1 MYLYIQDTWT
11 RREFVHDISVSYWFV
26 RIYNIIMF
34 VMYAVLVLLE
44 SLSITKHAVT
54 HLVTITVAPMFP
66 INVFF
71 NMMWSVKF
79 FYKYIVKYITYL
91 LNKEGVIGVDGD

>member
-1 MYLYIQDTWT
+1 M

-54 HLVTITVAPMFP
+54 RLVTITVAPMFP
-66 INVFF
+66 ISGLFQSKETF
-71 NMMWSVKF
+71 AS
-79 FYKYIVKYITYL
+79 YI
-91 LNKEGVIGVDGD
+91 